1 MTGTGNGWRA
11 LLALL
16 LSTTLLGFSADA
28 ANAAG
33 KRKAKRDTGKTE
45 KSEPRPQGPLTI
57 VISLDR
63 QRLFLYGNGRLFA
76 ESPISSGTP
85 GHPTPVGVFSI
96 IQKNRFHRSNLY
108 ANAPMPYMQRITWSG
123 VAMHTGV
130 LPGYPASH
138 GCIRLPDAFAQKLW
152 RYTRMGARVIVQRDA
167 PEPYDISHPRLFNPK
182 PVETVKLLDAP
193 HAALTRTEV
202 QTAQTVDANKASDA
216 PKPAAVTEPVKAEIS
231 VKADD
236 SVPASTPVVAAESS
250 EAKPVGTVKPIE
262 TTAEIAKPIETA
274 KPLEAAKSEINKS
287 EPAKSD
293 DPARAGTKTDDKA
306 IQQAIKTE
314 PPRPS
319 APVSVFVSRKAGK
332 LYVRRGFEPLFE
344 TNVTIRDADKPVG
357 THVFTAMELRDGNA
371 MRWNAVS
378 MHSETQRRAE
388 PAPVRKTK
396 KRGQAEEIVKLPDA
410 NPVPSANEALDRI
423 DIPQETVERI
433 ASLLVPGSSLMISDN
448 KLSDETG
455 RGTDFIVSTR
465 PAR

>member
-1 MTGTGNGWRA
+1 MTGTGNGWRT

-33 KRKAKRDTGKTE
+33 KRKTKRDTA
-45 KSEPRPQGPLTI
+45 PRVQLEMPKGPLTI
-57 VISLDR
+57 VVSLDR
-63 QRLFLYGNGRLFA
+63 QRLFLYGNGKLFA

-85 GHPTPVGVFSI
+85 GHPTPTGVFSI

-108 ANAPMPYMQRITWSG
+108 ADAPMPYMQRITWSG
-123 VAMHTGV
+123 VAMHTGA

-152 RYTRMGARVIVQRDA
+152 RYTRLGARVIVQRDA
-167 PEPYDISHPRLFNPK
+167 PEPYEFSHPRLFNPK

-193 HAALTRTEV
+193 TPALTRAEV
-202 QTAQTVDANKASDA
+202 QTAEIVDANKASDA
-216 PKPAAVTEPVKAEIS
+216 PNSAAGTEPAKTEDNSA
-231 VKADD
+231 
-236 SVPASTPVVAAESS
+236 PAAAESKPTAAKIDIVQPA
-250 EAKPVGTVKPIE
+250 EA
-262 TTAEIAKPIETA
+262 AKPIETA
-274 KPLEAAKSEINKS
+274 KPVEAAKSEVVKS

-293 DPARAGTKTDDKA
+293 DPARAGTKTEDKP
-306 IQQAIKTE
+306 IRQVIKAE

-344 TNVTIRDADKPVG
+344 TNVTIRDADKPMG

-388 PAPVRKTK
+388 PAPVRKN
-396 KRGQAEEIVKLPDA
+396 KRGQAAEIVKLPEP

-433 ASLLVPGSSLMISDN
+433 AAMLVPGSSLMISDN

-455 RGTDFIVSTR
+455 RGTDFIISTR
-465 PAR
+465 AAR

>member
-1 MTGTGNGWRA
+1 MTDTGNGWRA

-33 KRKAKRDTGKTE
+33 KRKAKRDNAPRAQQ
-45 KSEPRPQGPLTI
+45 EPMPQGPLTI
-57 VISLDR
+57 VVSLDR
-63 QRLFLYGNGRLFA
+63 QRLFLYGNGTLFA

-85 GHPTPVGVFSI
+85 GHPTPTGVFSV

-167 PEPYDISHPRLFNPK
+167 PEPYEISHPRLFNPK

-193 HAALTRTEV
+193 TPALTRTEV
-202 QTAQTVDANKASDA
+202 QTAETVDANRASDA
-216 PKPAAVTEPVKAEIS
+216 IKPAAVTEPPKAEDNS
-231 VKADD
+231 A
-236 SVPASTPVVAAESS
+236 PAIAAETKPVDVAQPT
-250 EAKPVGTVKPIE
+250 EAAKPVEK
-262 TTAEIAKPIETA
+262 TTAEIAKPVETA
-274 KPLEAAKSEINKS
+274 KPVEAAKSEVIKS

-293 DPARAGTKTDDKA
+293 DPARTGIKPQDKP
-306 IQQAIKTE
+306 IQQVLKTE
-314 PPRPS
+314 PALP
-319 APVSVFVSRKAGK
+319 AGPVSVFISRKTGK
-332 LYVRRGFEPLFE
+332 LYVRKGFEPLFE
-344 TNVTIRDADKPVG
+344 TTVTIRDADKPMG
-357 THVFTAMELRDGNA
+357 THVFTAMELRDGGAA

-378 MHSETQRRAE
+378 MHSETPRRVE
-388 PAPVRKTK
+388 RAPERKSK
-396 KRGQAEEIVKLPDA
+396 KRGQAEETVAKVPDA
-410 NPVPSANEALDRI
+410 NPVPSANEALERVE
-423 DIPQETVERI
+423 IPQETVARI
-433 ASLLVPGSSLMISDN
+433 AGMLTPGSSLMISDN
-448 KLSDETG
+448 RLSDETG

-465 PAR
+465 AAR